1 MPKSS
6 GNSSNVTIYGVGST
20 VLATA
25 SFFEAGKSFISKIK
39 ADSSR
44 QIEFDAI
51 NGHCPT
57 LIPNPIHNTKPTT
70 VNRYIP
76 VEISLVLRDLII
88 FHAWGAKL
96 AVETAAARTPRI
108 VVNDIRLRLSS
119 CRRLVG
125 GAVDKTK
132 EVLCVLPMLFT
143 GDSVANIHLLRE
155 IAIAIVIAL
164 PITRCRIVLAASAEM
179 RFPIVESKSLR
190 LTRRSPLIMYVRHLA
205 TILFRLRPF
214 VARACPEPLAA
225 DGPSRNA
232 LAPTQSFYIDLT
244 GLRSSLTLIGSL

>member
-164 PITRCRIVLAASAEM
+164 PITRCRIVLAPLS
-179 RFPIVESKSLR
+179 RVNRCDLPVGLR
-190 LTRRSPLIMYVRHLA
+190 LLCMFDILLLSYSGCAHLWLVLALNRLLLMVLRATLSLQRSLSIS
-205 TILFRLRPF
+205 I
-214 VARACPEPLAA
+214 
-225 DGPSRNA
+225 
-232 LAPTQSFYIDLT
+232 
-244 GLRSSLTLIGSL
+244 